1 MTTQDDI
8 DAAAPDRLARQLRSV
23 LEPGPRVTGQ
33 AEVIGSEGRC
43 VLRLSSRLLVSC
55 HAGADDDQVVAP
67 RHRTVPSFPA
77 SAVRSCS
84 IVGAPAGPSGVR

>member
-8 DAAAPDRLARQLRSV
+8 DAAAPDRLARQLCNV

-33 AEVIGSEGRC
+33 AEVMGPSEGRC

-55 HAGADDDQVVAP
+55 GSSASRAENVGRS
-67 RHRTVPSFPA
+67 RHDEQGWA
-77 SAVRSCS
+77 
-84 IVGAPAGPSGVR
+84 